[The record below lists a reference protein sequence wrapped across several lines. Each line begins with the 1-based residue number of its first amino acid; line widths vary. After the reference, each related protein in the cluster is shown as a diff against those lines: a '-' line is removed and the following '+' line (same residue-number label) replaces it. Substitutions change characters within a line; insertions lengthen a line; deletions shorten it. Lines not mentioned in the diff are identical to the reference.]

1 MRVSNVWHAHR
12 MLTELSMS
20 GPAVRDA
27 VSTLLH
33 EVDPVARSQAH
44 TTLGRKALAND
55 DLDTAE
61 VHLREATD
69 LDPTDEVPKQLLE
82 TLSRRQSPRRG
93 RFASWLRG
101 R

>member
-1 MRVSNVWHAHR
+1 
-12 MLTELSMS
+12 MS

-33 EVDPVARSQAH
+33 EVDPVARCQAH

-69 LDPTDEVPKQLLE
+69 LDPTDEVPRQLLE
-82 TLSRRQSPRRG
+82 ALVRRQSPRRSRWSG
-93 RFASWLRG
+93 LFRR